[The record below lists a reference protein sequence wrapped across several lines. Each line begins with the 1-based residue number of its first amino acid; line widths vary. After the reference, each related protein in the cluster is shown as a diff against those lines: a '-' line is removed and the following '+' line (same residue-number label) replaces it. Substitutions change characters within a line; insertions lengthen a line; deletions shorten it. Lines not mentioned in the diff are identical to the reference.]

1 MSEMRA
7 AETGNLGDILD
18 PGVPAERTLIIDVRE
33 DGSSEAITAG
43 AFDADANAVAR
54 ALSARGFKRGASV
67 AILANNR
74 PDYLIAYMGIM
85 RAGLVPVPISSRL
98 GADTIAFILQDSS
111 CVFAFVDGERRAMVE
126 GRLPLADFDGAEADG
141 FEAFLDAG
149 PFTSAT
155 MRSEEWATILYTSG
169 STGRPKGVP
178 LTHGGYLWA
187 TGVFE
192 HMRPI
197 AHGQPV
203 LVAAP
208 LFHMNA
214 LFYSKLLFRLGAI
227 NVLMRRF
234 TARGYIRAIEEHRC
248 VLLTSVPTML
258 ALVAK
263 EKEALASA
271 DLSSVRMVTTGSA
284 PVTQGLMDKIK
295 EIFPGAETSV
305 SFGTTES
312 GPVAFGPHPQG
323 LRRPDTSLGYP
334 SPGVE
339 VRLVGGETPDE
350 GVLHIRTQAMMPG
363 YLNLPDITA
372 KRLQDGWYDT
382 GDIMRRDEN
391 GFYFFVGRA
400 DDMFVCGGENIYP
413 GEVEKL
419 LERHPAVH
427 QAAVVPV
434 PDEVKGQLPVAYVVR
449 VPGQPVSEEDI
460 KQFALSHG
468 PAYAH
473 PRAVFFIEELP
484 LAGTNKIDRKALIA
498 RAAKDFTPRS

>member
-1 MSEMRA
+1 MTSMRA
-7 AETGNLGDILD
+7 VETGNLGDILD
-18 PGVPAERTLIIDVRE
+18 VSVPADRTLIIDVRE
-33 DGSSEAITAG
+33 DGSSAAITAG
-43 AFDADANAVAR
+43 AFDAQANAVAR
-54 ALSARGFKRGASV
+54 ALAGKGFKRGDAV
-67 AILANNR
+67 AIIANNR
-74 PDYLIAYMGIM
+74 PEYLSAYMGTM

-98 GADTIAFILQDSS
+98 GRDTIEFILEDST
-111 CVFAFVDGERRAMVE
+111 CVFAFVDGERRAMIE
-126 GRLPLADFDGAEADG
+126 GRLPYADFDDGQAGFAD
-141 FEAFLDAG
+141 FLDPG
-149 PFTSAT
+149 PFSSLT
-155 MRSEEWATILYTSG
+155 MRPEEWATILYTSG

-178 LTHGGYLWA
+178 LTHGGYIWA
-187 TGVFE
+187 TGMFE
-192 HMRPI
+192 AIRPV

-214 LFYSKLLFRLGAI
+214 LFYSKLLFRLGGI
-227 NVLMRRF
+227 IVLMRRF
-234 TARGYIRAIEEHRC
+234 TAQGYIRAIDTHRC

-258 ALVAK
+258 AMVAK
-263 EKEALASA
+263 QKETLAAA

-284 PVTQGLMDKIK
+284 PVTQGLIDKIK
-295 EIFPGAETSV
+295 EIFPQAEISV

-323 LRRPDTSLGYP
+323 LKRPDTALGYP
-334 SPGVE
+334 MPGVE

-350 GVLHIRTQAMMPG
+350 GVLQIRTEAMMPG
-363 YLNLPDITA
+363 YINLPEMTA

-382 GDIMRRDEN
+382 GDLMRRDAN

-419 LERHPAVH
+419 IERHPAVH

-434 PDEVKGQLPVAYVVR
+434 PDEVKGQLPVAYVVAA
-449 VPGQPVSEEDI
+449 PGHEVSEDEI
-460 KQFALSHG
+460 KRFTLENG
-468 PAYAH
+468 PTYAH
-473 PRAVFFIEELP
+473 PRAVFFVDELP